1 MLVNARELSPTEQ
14 GNLLRR
20 FTIFMEFCI
29 RRWLKQYAGDWFR
42 AMYATMLNFRAWRG
56 MRHGE
61 LLGLHWQDSN
71 FDNGTLQVRRSVSRV
86 RKQFQKLLV
95 DAGLPH
101 MRFHD
106 LRHSAATIFM
116 SWGVP
121 AKVVQEILGHAN
133 ISMTLGIYSHVLPGM
148 QDDAMGKWY
157 DLLGRDE

>member
-1 MLVNARELSPTEQ
+1 
-14 GNLLRR
+14 
-20 FTIFMEFCI
+20 
-29 RRWLKQYAGDWFR
+29 
-42 AMYATMLNFRAWRG
+42 

-148 QDDAMGKWY
+148 QDDAMGK
-157 DLLGRDE
+157 